1 MAGAIKQFTGP
12 RYGRGL
18 KLTAS
23 SIVLALLSACGGEEG
38 SSDDGIVTVPAPPPA
53 PTPSPTPTPTPTP
66 VATGQVAS
74 VDLGSIP
81 AGANDLV
88 TNFKVT
94 NSGLYMA
101 VNYDDET
108 KPDAILKLRGT
119 PAFSDA
125 WYSTIPNNTAN
136 GSVSDY
142 APVNVYS
149 ESRSEL
155 TFYWAG
161 RDFTGDG
168 VERWGLHTVNGNGV
182 STVAE
187 ERSFGSYGIKL
198 VASGARNGVVAS
210 RPWILWYQ
218 PSTVGNSG
226 YSIYQDDGAYT
237 KANSISDRF
246 STPAT
251 PPLPGDGSAIFSHP
265 SNPELFVV
273 SDNKLFLYGADKLIR
288 SWTLP
293 TGGVATDMMW
303 SGDALYFGFA
313 GKVYKTDGT
322 TLRSIADVNT
332 TGFAVEGGFCITGGE
347 MFLPTGEAINLLS
360 NTRRNWIKKGQLS
373 SAQASAV
380 QQLELAALSSRV
392 FCSSYATGTTL
403 YLVSP
408 ATRSVRVV
416 TPVPR

>member
-1 MAGAIKQFTGP
+1 MAGGTNHLSA
-12 RYGRGL
+12 RNLERAL
-18 KLTAS
+18 KLAAS
-23 SIVLALLSACGGEEG
+23 SVVLAFLSACGGEEG
-38 SSDDGIVTVPAPPPA
+38 GSDGGIVTVPAPPPA
-53 PTPSPTPTPTPTP
+53 PSPTPTPTPTP

-74 VDLGSIP
+74 VDEGSIP
-81 AGANDLV
+81 VGPNDLV

-94 NSGLYMA
+94 NAGLYMA
-101 VNYDDET
+101 VSYDDET

-125 WYSTIPNNTAN
+125 WYSTVPNNTAN
-136 GSVSDY
+136 GFVNDF

-161 RDFTGDG
+161 RDFSGDG

-182 STVAE
+182 STFAE
-187 ERSFGSYGIKL
+187 ERSIGFYGIKL

-251 PPLPGDGSAIFSHP
+251 PPLPGDGSAMFSHP

-273 SDNKLFLYGADKLIR
+273 AGNKLFLYGPNTLTR

-293 TGGVATDMMW
+293 EGGIATDMMW
-303 SGDALYFGFA
+303 VGDALYFGYA
-313 GKVYKTDGT
+313 GKVYKTDGA
-322 TLRSIADVNT
+322 TLRSIADVGT
-332 TGFAVEGGFCITGGE
+332 AGFGAEGGYCITGGE
-347 MFLPTGEAINLLS
+347 MFLTSGEAINLS
-360 NTRRNWIKKGQLS
+360 SSTRRNWIKKGQLS
-373 SAQASAV
+373 SAQTTAA
-380 QQLELAALSSRV
+380 QRLELAALSSRV
-392 FCSSYATGTTL
+392 FCSNYASGTTL

-408 ATRSVRVV
+408 TSRSVRVV
-416 TPVPR
+416 TPVTR